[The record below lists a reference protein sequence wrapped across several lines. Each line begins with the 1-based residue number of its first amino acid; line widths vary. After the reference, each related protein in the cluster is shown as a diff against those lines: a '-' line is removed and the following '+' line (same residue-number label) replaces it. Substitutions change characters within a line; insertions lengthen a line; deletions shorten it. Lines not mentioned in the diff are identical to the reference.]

1 MSSTVLDDPFCGFG
15 VEVRLKSEDDF
26 LKIKE
31 TLTRIG
37 VCNRKK
43 KILYQSCHIL
53 HKRGRYS
60 IIHFKE
66 LYALDAVL
74 DKGNRRNFF
83 NDVSQEDIARRNKI
97 VKILAEWNLLEE
109 VDPAKSDDPLSNMD
123 NIKVLR
129 FNEVPDWELVPKYV
143 IGKYKNKQ

>member
-15 VEVRLKSEDDF
+15 VEVTLKTEDDF

-53 HKRGRYS
+53 HKRGRYA

-66 LYALDAVL
+66 LYALDAAL
-74 DKGNRRNFF
+74 DKSDRKNFF

-97 VKILAEWNLLEE
+97 VKILSEWDLLSE
-109 VDPAKSDDPLSNMD
+109 VDPGKSDEPMCNMD

-129 FNEVPDWELVPKYV
+129 FNEVPDWNLKPKYI
-143 IGKYKNKQ
+143 IGKYKSK